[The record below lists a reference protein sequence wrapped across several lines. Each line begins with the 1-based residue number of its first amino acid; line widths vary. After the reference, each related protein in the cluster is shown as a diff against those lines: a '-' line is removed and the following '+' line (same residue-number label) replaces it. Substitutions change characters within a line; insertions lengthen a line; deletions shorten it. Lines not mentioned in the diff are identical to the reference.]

1 MKELLLY
8 TIADRGGLL
17 LMSDRQY
24 VILNA
29 SDVSSVNF
37 DDVLETSGDTL
48 RYNVAGDETFVK
60 YEGPKPRCLYGK
72 DTLSHSAMLTV
83 LSGEAWTETMEEE

>member
-1 MKELLLY
+1 
-8 TIADRGGLL
+8 
-17 LMSDRQY
+17 MSDRQY
-24 VILNA
+24 VIINA
-29 SDVSSVNF
+29 ADVSSVNF
-37 DDVLETSGDTL
+37 DDVLETSSDTL

-83 LSGEAWTETMEEE
+83 LAGEAWTQELEQL

>member
-1 MKELLLY
+1 
-8 TIADRGGLL
+8 
-17 LMSDRQY
+17 MSDRQY
-24 VILNA
+24 VIINTA
-29 SDVSSVNF
+29 DVSSVNF
-37 DDVLETSGDTL
+37 DDVLETSEDTL

-83 LSGEAWTETMEEE
+83 LAGEDWTALEEEL

>member
-1 MKELLLY
+1 
-8 TIADRGGLL
+8 
-17 LMSDRQY
+17 MSDRQY
-24 VILNA
+24 VIINA

-48 RYNVAGDETFVK
+48 RYNIAGDETFVK

-83 LSGEAWTETMEEE
+83 LSGEAWTTPMEEL

>member
-1 MKELLLY
+1 
-8 TIADRGGLL
+8 
-17 LMSDRQY
+17 MSDRQY
-24 VILNA
+24 VIINA
-29 SDVSSVNF
+29 ADVSSVNF

-60 YEGPKPRCLYGK
+60 YEGAKPRSLYGK

-83 LSGEAWTETMEEE
+83 LATDAWTTPMEEE

>member
-1 MKELLLY
+1 MN
-8 TIADRGGLL
+8 
-17 LMSDRQY
+17 DRQY
-24 VILNA
+24 VIINA

-37 DDVLETSGDTL
+37 EDVLETSSDTL

-83 LSGEAWTETMEEE
+83 LSGEAWTETIEE

>member
-1 MKELLLY
+1 
-8 TIADRGGLL
+8 
-17 LMSDRQY
+17 MSDRQY

-29 SDVSSVNF
+29 ADVSSVNF

-48 RYNVAGDETFVK
+48 RYNLAGDETFVK

-83 LSGEAWTETMEEE
+83 LSGEAWTETIEE

>member
-1 MKELLLY
+1 MN
-8 TIADRGGLL
+8 
-17 LMSDRQY
+17 DRQY
-24 VILNA
+24 VIINA

-37 DDVLETSGDTL
+37 DDVLETSEDTL

-83 LSGEAWTETMEEE
+83 LSGEAWTQPMEEL

>member
-1 MKELLLY
+1 
-8 TIADRGGLL
+8 
-17 LMSDRQY
+17 MSDRQY
-24 VILNA
+24 VIINA

-48 RYNVAGDETFVK
+48 RYNLAGDETFVK

-83 LSGEAWTETMEEE
+83 LAGEAWTSPEEEL

>member
-1 MKELLLY
+1 MNN
-8 TIADRGGLL
+8 
-17 LMSDRQY
+17 RQY

-37 DDVLETSGDTL
+37 DDVLETSEDTL
-48 RYNVAGDETFVK
+48 RYNVEGDETFVK

-83 LSGEAWTETMEEE
+83 LSGEAWTQPMEEL

>member
-1 MKELLLY
+1 MNN
-8 TIADRGGLL
+8 
-17 LMSDRQY
+17 RQY
-24 VILNA
+24 VIINA

-83 LSGEAWTETMEEE
+83 LSGEAWTTPMEEL

>member
-1 MKELLLY
+1 
-8 TIADRGGLL
+8 
-17 LMSDRQY
+17 MSDRQY
-24 VILNA
+24 VIINA
-29 SDVSSVNF
+29 ADVSSVNF

-83 LSGEAWTETMEEE
+83 LSGEAWTTPMEEL

>member
-1 MKELLLY
+1 
-8 TIADRGGLL
+8 
-17 LMSDRQY
+17 MSDRQY
-24 VILNA
+24 VIINA
-29 SDVSSVNF
+29 EDVSTVNF
-37 DDVLETSGDTL
+37 DDVFETSASTL

>member
-1 MKELLLY
+1 MNN
-8 TIADRGGLL
+8 
-17 LMSDRQY
+17 RQY
-24 VILNA
+24 VIINA

-83 LSGEAWTETMEEE
+83 LSGEAWTQPMEEE